1 MLRLIGLHLN
11 KIIKSIFI
19 NIHNYFILY
28 ILKGGVG
35 TFTIV
40 LLFII
45 NSRLVNYYN
54 KLCSIFMKIGFIS
67 PNDKLIKT
75 NNLFD
80 DFIIHTNNIGF
91 YNEVNIVIRGKSF
104 QCSDLD
110 MSIPTFLHQIDNICN
125 VDSPSYTAGDVVT
138 FEKMKEDGKEPII
151 FFGAKGMVSTDDDSY
166 KEVNVDSKL
175 NKNKII
181 SKQRFL
187 DAQSALPTIIGLC
200 SVSKKINI
208 YGWDMALDD
217 NLKNMSY
224 LQVLK
229 YLTMRVETRV
239 AGVKYRTSISFL
251 FSKFINLYYAYRLM
265 KLPNVFIY
273 SRLSGV
279 YKHKRL
285 ISKIESMIYHR

>member
-1 MLRLIGLHLN
+1 MVEILVEKVKSI
-11 KIIKSIFI
+11 IIKIY
-19 NIHNYFILY
+19 NYFILY
-28 ILKGGVG
+28 ILKGPIGV
-35 TFTIV
+35 FIV
-40 LLFII
+40 LLLFIV

-54 KLCSIFMKIGFIS
+54 KLCSVFTKIGFIS
-67 PNDKLIKT
+67 PNEKLIKT

-80 DFIIHTNNIGF
+80 DFVVNIDGLEF
-91 YNEVNIVIRGKSF
+91 YDEINIVIRGKSF
-104 QCSDLD
+104 QCPDLN
-110 MSIPTFLHQIDNICN
+110 MSIPTFFHQIDNICN
-125 VDSPSYTAGDVVT
+125 IDTPLYTAGDVGT
-138 FEKMKEDGKEPII
+138 FNKMKKDGKEPII
-151 FFGAKGMVSTDDDSY
+151 FFGAKGTVSTDDDSY
-166 KEVNVDSKL
+166 KEVNVYSKL

-181 SKQRFL
+181 SKQKL
-187 DAQSALPTIIGLC
+187 LSAQSALPTIIGLC

-229 YLTMRVETRV
+229 YLTMRIETRV
-239 AGVKYRTSISFL
+239 AGVKYRRSIGFL